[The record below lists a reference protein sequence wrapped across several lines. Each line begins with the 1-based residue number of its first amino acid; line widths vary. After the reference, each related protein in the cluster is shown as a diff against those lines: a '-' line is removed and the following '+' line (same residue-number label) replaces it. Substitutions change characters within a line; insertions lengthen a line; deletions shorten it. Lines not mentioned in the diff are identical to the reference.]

1 MLHDGCLKGKCS
13 KDFVNKSSR
22 VPEGS
27 FEDTCYDM
35 IQEMNQEASNHRLL
49 LLFVNLLVGSIGL
62 NLICKKMKLS

>member
-13 KDFVNKSSR
+13 KDFTNKSSC

-27 FEDTCYDM
+27 FEETCYDV

-62 NLICKKMKLS
+62 NLICKKK